1 MKFNHYIF
9 GIVLVAGSLAACDN
23 QDIEF
28 DDYKFQAVY
37 FGSQYPVRTLQL
49 GDDEFMD
56 LTLDNQHKFKIMAT
70 MGGTY
75 NNNRNRVID
84 FVVDESLCA
93 NLFYADNDTPVLPMP
108 KEYYQLA
115 SDQIVLPAGSE
126 LDGVEVKLTD
136 AYFADEKALGRNYV
150 IPLRMTGVQGADSIL
165 SGLAGVDNPDL
176 CVASDWIKAPR
187 NYVLYCVRYVNPW
200 HAVYVRRG
208 KDKITD
214 ATGTTTE
221 TIRHQE
227 YVEKDEVVNVI
238 TAAYKKVRLP
248 LTIKKDDGTDVNYEL
263 TLTFDDNNQCSVSA
277 GADNLEVSGSGKFVM
292 DGEKQSIGG
301 LDRNAL
307 YLDYQVKFKEL
318 NRTYI
323 TTDTLVVRDRGVR
336 PEYFSVKRVK

>member
-150 IPLRMTGVQGADSIL
+150 IPLR
-165 SGLAGVDNPDL
+165 
-176 CVASDWIKAPR
+176 
-187 NYVLYCVRYVNPW
+187 
-200 HAVYVRRG
+200 
-208 KDKITD
+208 KIGR
-214 ATGTTTE
+214 A
-221 TIRHQE
+221 H
-227 YVEKDEVVNVI
+227 V
-238 TAAYKKVRLP
+238 
-248 LTIKKDDGTDVNYEL
+248 
-263 TLTFDDNNQCSVSA
+263 
-277 GADNLEVSGSGKFVM
+277 
-292 DGEKQSIGG
+292 
-301 LDRNAL
+301 
-307 YLDYQVKFKEL
+307 
-318 NRTYI
+318 
-323 TTDTLVVRDRGVR
+323 
-336 PEYFSVKRVK
+336 

>member
-115 SDQIVLPAGSE
+115 SDQIVLPA
-126 LDGVEVKLTD
+126 
-136 AYFADEKALGRNYV
+136 
-150 IPLRMTGVQGADSIL
+150 
-165 SGLAGVDNPDL
+165 
-176 CVASDWIKAPR
+176 
-187 NYVLYCVRYVNPW
+187 VLNSTV
-200 HAVYVRRG
+200 
-208 KDKITD
+208 
-214 ATGTTTE
+214 
-221 TIRHQE
+221 
-227 YVEKDEVVNVI
+227 
-238 TAAYKKVRLP
+238 
-248 LTIKKDDGTDVNYEL
+248 
-263 TLTFDDNNQCSVSA
+263 
-277 GADNLEVSGSGKFVM
+277 
-292 DGEKQSIGG
+292 
-301 LDRNAL
+301 
-307 YLDYQVKFKEL
+307 
-318 NRTYI
+318 
-323 TTDTLVVRDRGVR
+323 
-336 PEYFSVKRVK
+336 

>member
-9 GIVLVAGSLAACDN
+9 CIVLVAGSLAACDN

-70 MGGTY
+70 MGGSY
-75 NNNRNRVID
+75 NNARNRVID
-84 FVVDESLCA
+84 LAGDESPSA
-93 NLFYADNDTPVLPMP
+93 NLFSADNETPVLPMP

-115 SDQIVLPAGSE
+115 SEQIVLPAGSE

-150 IPLRMTGVQGADSIL
+150 SPLRMTGVQGADSIL

-227 YVEKDEVVNVI
+227 YVEIDEVVIVF

-323 TTDTLVVRDRGVR
+323 TTDTLVVRHRGVK

>member
-187 NYVLYCVRYVNPW
+187 NYVLYCVTSILGMRYMCGV
-200 HAVYVRRG
+200 V
-208 KDKITD
+208 KIKSLMPQVLLPKLF
-214 ATGTTTE
+214 A
-221 TIRHQE
+221 IR
-227 YVEKDEVVNVI
+227 N
-238 TAAYKKVRLP
+238 
-248 LTIKKDDGTDVNYEL
+248 
-263 TLTFDDNNQCSVSA
+263 
-277 GADNLEVSGSGKFVM
+277 M
-292 DGEKQSIGG
+292 
-301 LDRNAL
+301 
-307 YLDYQVKFKEL
+307 
-318 NRTYI
+318 
-323 TTDTLVVRDRGVR
+323 
-336 PEYFSVKRVK
+336 